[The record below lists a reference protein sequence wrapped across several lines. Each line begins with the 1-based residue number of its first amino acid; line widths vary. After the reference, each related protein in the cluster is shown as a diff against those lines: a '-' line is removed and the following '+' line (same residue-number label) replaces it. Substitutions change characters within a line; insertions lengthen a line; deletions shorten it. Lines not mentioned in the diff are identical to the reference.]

1 MPGFAQSLEVMEEVE
16 ALFREE
22 ELVIGAA
29 AKIGKEKIA
38 DGFDPVAHLVFRR
51 KSQKGNDLPHGIHS
65 FTSFSPF
72 HMKG

>member
-1 MPGFAQSLEVMEEVE
+1 MEEVE

-29 AKIGKEKIA
+29 AKIGKEKIP
-38 DGFDPVAHLVFRR
+38 DGLDPVAHLVLRR
-51 KSQKGNDLPHGIHS
+51 KSQKGNNLPHGIHS

-72 HMKG
+72 NIKG